1 MAERD
6 FRVLTTQELEA
17 LYNEHMKA
25 DFPADELKPLKWL
38 IRLTEEGYY
47 EPYGLYRDGKLVA
60 YALFW
65 GAGEEPC
72 VMLDYFAVV
81 PQERNRKV
89 GSSLIKAMAQLFG
102 KRGLSV
108 FLEAEAPVT
117 GDPATDDLR
126 RRRLA
131 FYERAGCRRVGYTSK
146 VFGVPY
152 IILTFGPEIGD
163 EKLMEIHRRIYHSV
177 LDDKL
182 YEKNIFIPE
191 EF

>member
-6 FRVLTTQELEA
+6 FRVLTTQELGQ
-17 LYNEHMKA
+17 LYNERMKE
-25 DFPADELKPLKWL
+25 DFPANELKPLPWL

-47 EPYGLYRDGKLVA
+47 EPYGFYRDGTLVA

-81 PQERNRKV
+81 PRERNRKV
-89 GSSLIKAMAQLFG
+89 GGSLIKAMAELFG

-108 FLEAEAPVT
+108 FLETEAPVT
-117 GDPATDDLR
+117 GDKETDDLR
-126 RRRLA
+126 RRRIA
-131 FYERAGCRRVGYTSK
+131 FYERSGCRRVGYTCK
-146 VFGVPY
+146 AFGVPY
-152 IILTFGPEIGD
+152 IVMTFGPEIG
-163 EKLMEIHRRIYHSV
+163 EEELMKIHRRIYHSV

-182 YEKNIFIPE
+182 YEQNILIPE
-191 EF
+191 EL